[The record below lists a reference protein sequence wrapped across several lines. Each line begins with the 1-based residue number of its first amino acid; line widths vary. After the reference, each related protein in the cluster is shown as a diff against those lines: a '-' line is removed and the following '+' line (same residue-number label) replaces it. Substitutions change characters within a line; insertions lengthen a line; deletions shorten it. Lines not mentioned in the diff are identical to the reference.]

1 MPASLIALALVSAPM
16 DLPPYVYERARRE
29 AVSVVVIEAERVEGL
44 NGRTTGACTVSGRIT
59 AVERGPHQVG
69 ERLSLAVPCVG
80 PAYQA
85 RPGPWPGYP
94 EATMTGST
102 RGRAWLDA
110 EDGLVRRG
118 YDVLET
124 EGD

>member
-1 MPASLIALALVSAPM
+1 MPASLIALALVAAPM
-16 DLPPYVYERARRE
+16 DLPPHVYERARRE
-29 AVSVVVIEAERVEGL
+29 AVSVVVIEAERIEGL
-44 NGRTTGACTVSGRIT
+44 NGRTSGACTVSGRIT
-59 AVERGPHQVG
+59 AVERGPHRVG
-69 ERLSLAVPCVG
+69 ERLTLAVPCIG
-80 PAYQA
+80 PRYQA

-94 EATMTGST
+94 EATMTGSS

-110 EDGLVRRG
+110 GDGLVRRG